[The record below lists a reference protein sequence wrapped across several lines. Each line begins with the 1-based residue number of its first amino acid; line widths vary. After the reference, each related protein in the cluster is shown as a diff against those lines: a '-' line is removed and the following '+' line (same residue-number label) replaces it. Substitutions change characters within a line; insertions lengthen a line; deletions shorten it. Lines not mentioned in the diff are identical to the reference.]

1 MRKTKGIGKELKSFL
16 HFKRYLLEWKSQ
28 LQGVSLVEHDRT
40 CIRQVAGSSP
50 HLFLWGEV
58 NVNPFSTF
66 DWGAIPSP

>member
-50 HLFLWGEV
+50 H
-58 NVNPFSTF
+58 
-66 DWGAIPSP
+66 